1 MAVSGNKLFF
11 GGGGGV
17 VFKIGLVSLCI
28 SGCPGT
34 CFVGQAGFK
43 LKRSACLCL
52 PSLLSPTPELYCG
65 RREKRGLHTGTKGGK
80 RREGPASV
88 PPYLAIKQGF
98 TASLAGPELNLQL
111 SFCLM
116 PHSNGVPPSPFLE
129 ARFLCSPD
137 CHGTQRSTCF

>member
-11 GGGGGV
+11 FLAGRGV

-52 PSLLSPTPELYCG
+52 PSLLSPTPGVLWRKGKKGATY
-65 RREKRGLHTGTKGGK
+65 RDKGGK
-80 RREGPASV
+80 EKGRS
-88 PPYLAIKQGF
+88 YFCTTILAIKQGF
-98 TASLAGPELNLQL
+98 TASLAGPELAAIFLLNA
-111 SFCLM
+111 SF
-116 PHSNGVPPSPFLE
+116 
-129 ARFLCSPD
+129 
-137 CHGTQRSTCF
+137 